1 MTPFACPMSRSGA
14 TMPCVPALPQGR
26 DSRHKPGRSGRPQSR
41 LIPPIR
47 VDGAMALAFA
57 LTSGAAPV
65 RDDVIQFSA
74 EMPALAATVFPGDRR
89 HGAIAGAAS
98 LTVVETRLEYQP
110 WSDPGGALHFD

>member
-1 MTPFACPMSRSGA
+1 MKPFACAMSRPGA

-57 LTSGAAPV
+57 LPSGAAPV

-74 EMPALAATVFPGDRR
+74 EMPALAFDASDAARQSFPATV
-89 HGAIAGAAS
+89 
-98 LTVVETRLEYQP
+98 VVKVLR
-110 WSDPGGALHFD
+110 GGRQ